1 MIRVSSDWIRF
12 FVEVEGG
19 LRPAKQRHWDHSVCG
34 HFGSALLCVC
44 VCVCVCVCMW
54 CVWMDVCVCIE
65 ARIRR
70 PTAFFPLDFTFI
82 ENTQW
87 ALTLKKF
94 QSGHQRKKK
103 LYGI

>member
-1 MIRVSSDWIRF
+1 MAEYPHIHIYTHARRRLSFGS
-12 FVEVEGG
+12 
-19 LRPAKQRHWDHSVCG
+19 G

-44 VCVCVCVCMW
+44 VCVCVYVCMW

-103 LYGI
+103 TLWDLIT